1 MWSNAGTHFVH
12 IPSPSTPLVQGRTT
26 SSGGSTSDSVDNGII
41 SGSFLEYSGNK
52 AQAGN
57 WPNAHLVL
65 AVPGGGGVAGVK
77 TDSGVATR
85 HAMAWVV
92 MEKRKIPLSGI
103 YSRTENGI
111 AKGKTVVIVEGNSFI
126 FAQTKDND
134 LEILKQKFTALTGN

>member
-12 IPSPSTPLVQGRTT
+12 IPAPSTPIVPRTT
-26 SSGGSTSDSVDNGII
+26 STSADSVDNGII

-52 AQAGN
+52 AQAGY
-57 WPNAHLVL
+57 WPNPHLVL
-65 AVPGGGGVAGVK
+65 ATGGRVAGVK

-103 YSRTENGI
+103 YSRTENGV
-111 AKGKTVVIVEGNSFI
+111 AKGNTVVIVEGNSFI